1 MMSALCQTTGERTAE
16 PLQTLTRY
24 KKAAD
29 TGRVEFGMHCMW
41 HEPAAATEA
50 VTSVSVGDLVTFTL

>member
-1 MMSALCQTTGERTAE
+1 MQYNQNTGERTAE
-16 PLQTLTRY
+16 PLQTLTQH

-41 HEPAAATEA
+41 HEAAAAIE
-50 VTSVSVGDLVTFTL
+50 SVASISVGDLVTFAL

>member
-1 MMSALCQTTGERTAE
+1 MAE
-16 PLQTLTRY
+16 PLQTLTQR

-41 HEPAAATEA
+41 REPVGITASLQPAT
-50 VTSVSVGDLVTFTL
+50 VTVGDEVWFSVV